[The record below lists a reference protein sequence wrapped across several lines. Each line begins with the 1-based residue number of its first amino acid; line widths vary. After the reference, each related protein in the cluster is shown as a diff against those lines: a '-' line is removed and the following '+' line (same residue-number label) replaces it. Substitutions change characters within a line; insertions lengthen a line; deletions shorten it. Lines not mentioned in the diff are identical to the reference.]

1 MGVQGSLGQADRP
14 PVVCLMGPTATG
26 KTEVAVELATAGP
39 FEIIS
44 VDSAMVYRGMDIGT
58 AKPDAATRA
67 RAPHRLVDFLDPAE
81 PYSAARFAEDARR
94 EIDAIHAAGRI
105 PLLTGGTMLYF
116 RALLEGLS
124 PLPDADP
131 EIRRRLEAEAE
142 ASGWPALHERLAA
155 VDPAAAARI
164 EPADAQRIQRALE
177 VWEQTGRPLTELQ
190 QAPRPA
196 LPWQVQRI
204 GLLPRQRHW
213 LHARIERRF
222 HAMMAAGFLE
232 EVRALYQRGDLHPG
246 LPAVRA
252 VGYRQL
258 WAHLAGECS
267 LEEAVQRGVIASR
280 QYAKR
285 QITWLRREASLEV
298 IAVDQEAP
306 LSRARAL
313 LCGWLARGL

>member
-1 MGVQGSLGQADRP
+1 
-14 PVVCLMGPTATG
+14 MGPTATG
-26 KTEVAVELATAGP
+26 KTDLAVELATSGP

-58 AKPDAATRA
+58 AKPDAATRD
-67 RAPHRLVDFLDPAE
+67 RAPHRLLDFLDPAE
-81 PYSAARFAEDARR
+81 PYSAARFAEDARG
-94 EIDAIHAAGRI
+94 EIAAIHRTGRI
-105 PLLTGGTMLYF
+105 PLLVGGTMLYF

-131 EIRRRLEAEAE
+131 AVRQRLEEEA
-142 ASGWPALHERLAA
+142 ARDGWPALHARLARI
-155 VDPAAAARI
+155 DPAAAARI
-164 EPADAQRIQRALE
+164 EPADAQRIERALE
-177 VWEQTGRPLTELQ
+177 VWEQTGRPISELQ
-190 QAPRPA
+190 QTPREP
-196 LPWQVQRI
+196 LPWRVRRI

-222 HAMMAAGFLE
+222 HAMMESGFLE
-232 EVRALYQRGDLHPG
+232 EVQRLYARGDLHPG

-267 LEEAVQRGVIASR
+267 LEEAVRRGIVASR

-285 QITWLRREASLEV
+285 QITWLRRETELDT
-298 IAVDQEAP
+298 IAVDQEPALARVRSRVSGL
-306 LSRARAL
+306 LSR
-313 LCGWLARGL
+313 GL